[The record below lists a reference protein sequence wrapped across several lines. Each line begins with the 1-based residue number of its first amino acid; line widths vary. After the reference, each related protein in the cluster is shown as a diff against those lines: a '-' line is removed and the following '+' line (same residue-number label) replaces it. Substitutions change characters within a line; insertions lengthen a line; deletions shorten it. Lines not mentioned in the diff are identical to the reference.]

1 MTQYFT
7 YRGFSL
13 RKAPLQIRA
22 LVTCFLVVAS
32 LGLAVGAVN
41 YQVRTGLAARGSP
54 AWYRGT
60 ARTGAD
66 APAGAPF
73 AQRAAEG
80 PLYEKSPLE
89 LLDATHP
96 HLFNQAFLFFVLG
109 HLLALCAVAPRLKIG
124 LYLAGFTGVLLDTA
138 SPWLIRYLTPGAAWL
153 QLGGHLAMAV
163 AFVGLV
169 GIPLWE
175 MWVRAPD
182 RGEEG

>member
-1 MTQYFT
+1 MTQFFT

-13 RKAPLQIRA
+13 RKAPLQVRV
-22 LVTCFLVVAS
+22 LVSCFLVVVS
-32 LGLAVGAVN
+32 LGVAVGAVN
-41 YQVRTGLAARGSP
+41 YQVRTGLAARGSA

-60 ARTGAD
+60 ERTGAE

-124 LYLAGFTGVLLDTA
+124 LYLTGFAGVLLDTA
-138 SPWLIRYLTPGAAWL
+138 SPWVIRYLTPGASWL

-163 AFVGLV
+163 AFLGLV

-175 MWVRAPD
+175 MWGRGGRRRA
-182 RGEEG
+182 RG